1 MSETIDIQARSDLYK
16 EIIRAKQVE
25 ASLGF
30 LLQSLSKQIEDL
42 KTAVEK
48 IVVDPAPTYGSD
60 NLVTSG
66 SVYDALR
73 TLDLKIDSIR
83 P

>member
-1 MSETIDIQARSDLYK
+1 METIDVQARSDLYK
-16 EIIRAKQVE
+16 EIIRAKQAE
-25 ASLGF
+25 TSLGYT
-30 LLQSLSKQIEDL
+30 LEMLSKQIEDL
-42 KTAVEK
+42 KTAIEK
-48 IVVDPAPTYGSD
+48 LIVDPAPTLGSN

-66 SVYDALR
+66 AVYDALR